1 MCRWKHHRVPMKTGK
16 RETGNLHVAKR
27 RFAYCKLAIC
37 ILQIFHC
44 SLLAFALSGCS
55 STRTVTMPE
64 RHESVAH
71 QRDSFSLRDSIF
83 VYDSVL
89 VVFRGDTV
97 LKHEFHTVYR
107 DRWRNVV
114 RTDSFVQRDTVT
126 VVVEVEKPT
135 AGRRKLNPFI
145 AGMIVVLVA
154 YVFIRKIYN
163 KRAEK

>member
-1 MCRWKHHRVPMKTGK
+1 
-16 RETGNLHVAKR
+16 
-27 RFAYCKLAIC
+27 
-37 ILQIFHC
+37 
-44 SLLAFALSGCS
+44 
-55 STRTVTMPE
+55 MPE

-71 QRDSFSLRDSIF
+71 QRDSLSLRDSVFIH
-83 VYDSVL
+83 DSIHVTHW
-89 VVFRGDTV
+89 GDTIV
-97 LKHEFHTVYR
+97 MKEFHTVYR

-163 KRAEK
+163 KRTRK